1 MCNFLVISTHQFL
14 WIIIKIFLFGLLW
27 KSRGTFSLINYWTF
41 WHSGFRSC
49 FLFCYGKTCLCMLFT
64 CYFGYRLRRSSIHA
78 FDVYSPFAYVFF
90 GYQSSFLC
98 LTDFKE
104 VMLRWL
110 LPGYLPIATSIIH
123 PFVWLDRLTRIYL
136 RLRCCSLLESW
147 QSR

>member
-1 MCNFLVISTHQFL
+1 MISTHQFL

-41 WHSGFRSC
+41 WHSGFMSC
-49 FLFCYGKTCLCMLFT
+49 FLFCYGKNCLCMLFT

-78 FDVYSPFAYVFF
+78 FDVYSSFAYVFF

-104 VMLRWL
+104 VVLEPIKEQFPILSYADFYQVICL
-110 LPGYLPIATSIIH
+110 LQ
-123 PFVWLDRLTRIYL
+123 L
-136 RLRCCSLLESW
+136 RLSILSYD
-147 QSR
+147 